1 VDPVVRSRDLPRA
14 ADRPEDH
21 GQALAR
27 PDHDVRLHPAAHH
40 QILLLIISEATQ
52 QALLGDDFSITN
64 ALLVIITLVVL
75 DRGLDWL
82 QHRSPLVSRAT
93 QSLPVV
99 LVADGDPL
107 QEVLDREK
115 IDVADVLQEAR
126 SSQGIDQLD
135 QIRYA
140 VLERSGTISIVPK

>member
-1 VDPVVRSRDLPRA
+1 MDPVLRA
-14 ADRPEDH
+14 AAIYLGLLLVLRVM
-21 GQALAR
+21 GKRSLAQVTTF
-27 PDHDVRLHPAAHH
+27 DF
-40 QILLLIISEATQ
+40 ILLLIISEATQ

-64 ALLVIITLVVL
+64 ALLVVITLVVL
-75 DRGLDWL
+75 DRGLDSV
-82 QHRSPLVSRAT
+82 QHRSPVVSRVT

-115 IDVADVLQEAR
+115 VDVKDVLQEAR
-126 SSQGIDQLD
+126 TSQGIHQLD

-140 VLERSGTISIVPK
+140 VLERSGAISIVPK